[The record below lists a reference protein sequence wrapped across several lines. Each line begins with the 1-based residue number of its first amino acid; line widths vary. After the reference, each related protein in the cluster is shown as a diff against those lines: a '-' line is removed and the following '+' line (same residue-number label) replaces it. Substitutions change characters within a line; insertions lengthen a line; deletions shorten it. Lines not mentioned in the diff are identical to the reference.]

1 MTIVDGFVQPH
12 CPDCGVVMRDD
23 PHGFRCPSC
32 SRLDDHSAEH
42 AAVEIP
48 PAFDGPDLD
57 QHRHHNKL
65 S

>member
-1 MTIVDGFVQPH
+1 
-12 CPDCGVVMRDD
+12 MRDD
-23 PHGFRCPSC
+23 PRGFRCPSC
-32 SRLDDHSAEH
+32 NRLDDHSAER

-57 QHRHHNKL
+57 QHRHHSYRSDL